1 MLIVFHLRTSYSKAT
16 GIRRTNVIRVEMLS
30 TGDEVLHGQIVDTN
44 AAWLADILFQHGLPM
59 TSRTTVGDALESL
72 VSTLQARSQQADVLI
87 VNGGLGPT
95 SDDLSALAAAQACG
109 VELELQQAWLTQME
123 AWFASRGRV
132 MAASNRKQA
141 EIPANAELIDN
152 PVGTACGF
160 ALQLNRCWMFFTPG
174 VPSEFKVMVEQQII
188 PRLKA
193 RFSPPEP
200 PICLRLTTFGRGE
213 SDLAAELEPLSLPE
227 GVVMG
232 YRSSMP
238 IIEIKLTGPA
248 SQRVAMEQVWQQ
260 VRLQLA
266 ECTLYEGTAGLPALL
281 ARELQ
286 QRDYQLTLSEQYTA
300 GLLNWQLAAA
310 GVPLRGAQILPPQQE
325 TLTQQVARTR
335 ELATQQQATLALS
348 VGDLQQE
355 EIAVALHAPAGSWG
369 QRVKFSTG
377 RHNLETRQKVVAM
390 MAMNMLRRWLHGSEV
405 TTGHGWIDVIETVRQ

>member
-1 MLIVFHLRTSYSKAT
+1 M
-16 GIRRTNVIRVEMLS
+16 IRVEMLS

-44 AAWLADILFQHGLPM
+44 AAWLADMLFQQGLPM
-59 TSRTTVGDALESL
+59 TSRTTVGDSLESL
-72 VSTLQARSQQADVLI
+72 IATLQARSHEADVLI

-95 SDDLSALAAAQACG
+95 SDDLSALAAARACG
-109 VELELQQAWLTQME
+109 VELAMQQEWLEQME

-141 EIPANAELIDN
+141 EIPANAQLIDN

-188 PRLKA
+188 PRLKTK
-193 RFSPPEP
+193 FSPPEP
-200 PICLRLTTFGRGE
+200 PVCLRLTTFGRGE
-213 SDLAAELEPLSLPE
+213 SDIAAELEPLALPE

-260 VRLQLA
+260 VRLLLA
-266 ECTLYEGTAGLPALL
+266 ECTIFEGPEGLPALL
-281 ARELQ
+281 ARELE
-286 QRDYQLTLSEQYTA
+286 QRGEQLAVSEQYTA
-300 GLLNWQLAAA
+300 GLLYWQLAAA
-310 GVPLRGAQILPPQQE
+310 SVPLRGADILPARQE
-325 TLTQQVARTR
+325 TLEQQVSRTSD
-335 ELATQQQATLALS
+335 LAAQQQAALALS
-348 VGDLQQE
+348 VGSLEQE
-355 EIAVALHAPAGSWG
+355 EISVALHTPEGSFG

-377 RHNLETRQKVVAM
+377 RYNLETRQKVVAM

-405 TTGHGWIDVIETVRQ
+405 STGHGWIDVVETVRQ

>member
-1 MLIVFHLRTSYSKAT
+1 M
-16 GIRRTNVIRVEMLS
+16 IRVEMLS

-44 AAWLADILFQHGLPM
+44 AAWLADVLFQHGLPM
-59 TSRTTVGDALESL
+59 TSRTTVGDSL
-72 VSTLQARSQQADVLI
+72 DSLIATLQARSHEADVLI

-109 VELELQQAWLTQME
+109 VELEMQQGWLEQME

-141 EIPANAELIDN
+141 EIPVNAELIDN

-193 RFSPPEP
+193 KFTPPEP
-200 PICLRLTTFGRGE
+200 PVCLRLTTFGRGE
-213 SDLAAELEPLSLPE
+213 SDIAAELESLPLPE

-248 SQRVAMEQVWQQ
+248 SQRVAMEQAWQQ
-260 VRLQLA
+260 VRLLLA
-266 ECTLYEGTAGLPALL
+266 ECTIFEGTEGLPALL
-281 ARELQ
+281 ARELT
-286 QRDYQLTLSEQYTA
+286 QRGAALAISEQYTA
-300 GLLNWQLAAA
+300 GLLYWQLAAA
-310 GVPLRGAQILPPQQE
+310 SVPLRGADILPSRPE
-325 TLTQQVARTR
+325 TLEQQVTRTGQ
-335 ELATQQQATLALS
+335 LAAQQQAALALS
-348 VGDLQQE
+348 VGSLDQE
-355 EIAVALHAPAGSWG
+355 EIAIALHTPEGSVG

-405 TTGHGWIDVIETVRQ
+405 STGHGWIDVLETIRQ

>member
-1 MLIVFHLRTSYSKAT
+1 M
-16 GIRRTNVIRVEMLS
+16 IRVEMLS

-44 AAWLADILFQHGLPM
+44 AAWLADVLFQQGLPM
-59 TSRTTVGDALESL
+59 TSRTTVGDSL
-72 VSTLQARSQQADVLI
+72 DSLIATLQARSHEADVLI

-109 VELELQQAWLTQME
+109 VELEMQQGWLEQME

-193 RFSPPEP
+193 KFTPPEP
-200 PICLRLTTFGRGE
+200 PVCLRLTTFGRGE
-213 SDLAAELEPLSLPE
+213 SDIAAELESLPLPE

-248 SQRVAMEQVWQQ
+248 SQRVAMEQAWQQ
-260 VRLQLA
+260 VRLLLA
-266 ECTLYEGTAGLPALL
+266 ECTIFEGTEGLPALL
-281 ARELQ
+281 ARELT
-286 QRDYQLTLSEQYTA
+286 QRGAALAISEQYTA
-300 GLLNWQLAAA
+300 GLLYWQLAAA
-310 GVPLRGAQILPPQQE
+310 SVPLRGADILPSRPE
-325 TLTQQVARTR
+325 TLEQQVARTGQ
-335 ELATQQQATLALS
+335 LAAQQQAALALS
-348 VGDLQQE
+348 VGSLDQE
-355 EIAVALHAPAGSWG
+355 EISIALHTPEGSVG

-405 TTGHGWIDVIETVRQ
+405 STGHGWIDVVETIRQ

>member
-1 MLIVFHLRTSYSKAT
+1 M
-16 GIRRTNVIRVEMLS
+16 IRVEMLS

-44 AAWLADILFQHGLPM
+44 AAWLADILFQQGLPM
-59 TSRTTVGDALESL
+59 TSRTTVGDSL
-72 VSTLQARSQQADVLI
+72 ASLIATLQARSHEADVLI

-95 SDDLSALAAAQACG
+95 SDDLSALAAARACG
-109 VELELQQAWLTQME
+109 VELAMQQDWLEQME

-193 RFSPPEP
+193 KFSPPEP

-213 SDLAAELEPLSLPE
+213 SDIAAELEPLALPE

-260 VRLQLA
+260 VRLLLA
-266 ECTLYEGTAGLPALL
+266 ECTLFEGTEGLPALL
-281 ARELQ
+281 ARELE
-286 QRDYQLTLSEQYTA
+286 QRGEQLAVSEQYTA
-300 GLLNWQLAAA
+300 GLLYWQLAAA
-310 GVPLRGAQILPPQQE
+310 SVPLRGADILPARQE
-325 TLTQQVARTR
+325 TLEQQMTRTR
-335 ELATQQQATLALS
+335 DLAAQQQAALALS
-348 VGDLQQE
+348 VGSLDQE
-355 EIAVALHAPAGSWG
+355 EISIALHTPDASFG

-405 TTGHGWIDVIETVRQ
+405 STGYGWIDVVETVRQ

>member
-1 MLIVFHLRTSYSKAT
+1 M
-16 GIRRTNVIRVEMLS
+16 IRVEMLS

-44 AAWLADILFQHGLPM
+44 AAWLADILFQQGLPM
-59 TSRTTVGDALESL
+59 TSRTTVGDALGSL
-72 VSTLQARSQQADVLI
+72 VSTLQARSHEADVLI

-109 VELELQQAWLTQME
+109 VELALQTDWLEQME

-193 RFSPPEP
+193 KFSPPEP
-200 PICLRLTTFGRGE
+200 PLCLRLTTFGRGE
-213 SDLAAELEPLSLPE
+213 SDLAAELEPLALPE

-266 ECTLYEGTAGLPALL
+266 ECTIFEGMEGLPALL
-281 ARELQ
+281 ARELE
-286 QRDYQLTLSEQYTA
+286 QRGEQLAVSEQYTA
-300 GLLNWQLAAA
+300 GLLYWQLAAA
-310 GVPLRGAQILPPQQE
+310 SVPLRGADIFPPRQE
-325 TLTQQVARTR
+325 TLEQQVTRTR
-335 ELATQQQATLALS
+335 ELAAQQQAALALS
-348 VGDLQQE
+348 IGSLEQE
-355 EIAVALHAPAGSWG
+355 EISVALHTPDDSVG

-405 TTGHGWIDVIETVRQ
+405 STGHGWIDVVETVRQ

>member
-1 MLIVFHLRTSYSKAT
+1 M
-16 GIRRTNVIRVEMLS
+16 IRVEMLS

-44 AAWLADILFQHGLPM
+44 AAWLADVLFQHGLPM
-59 TSRTTVGDALESL
+59 TSRTTVGDSL
-72 VSTLQARSQQADVLI
+72 DSLIATLQARSHEADVLI

-109 VELELQQAWLTQME
+109 VELEMQQGWLEQME

-193 RFSPPEP
+193 KFTPPEP
-200 PICLRLTTFGRGE
+200 SVCLRLTTFGRGE
-213 SDLAAELEPLSLPE
+213 SDIAAELESLPLPE

-248 SQRVAMEQVWQQ
+248 SQRVAMEQAWQQ
-260 VRLQLA
+260 VRLLLA
-266 ECTLYEGTAGLPALL
+266 ECTIFEGTEGLPALL
-281 ARELQ
+281 ARELT
-286 QRDYQLTLSEQYTA
+286 QRGAALAISEQYTA
-300 GLLNWQLAAA
+300 GLLYWQLAAA
-310 GVPLRGAQILPPQQE
+310 SVPLRGADILPSRPE
-325 TLTQQVARTR
+325 TLEQQVTRTGQ
-335 ELATQQQATLALS
+335 LAAQQQAALALS
-348 VGDLQQE
+348 VGSLDQE
-355 EIAVALHAPAGSWG
+355 EIAIALHTPEGSVG

-405 TTGHGWIDVIETVRQ
+405 STGHGWIDVLETIRQ

>member
-1 MLIVFHLRTSYSKAT
+1 
-16 GIRRTNVIRVEMLS
+16 VIRVEMLS

-44 AAWLADILFQHGLPM
+44 AAWLADMLFQQGLPM
-59 TSRTTVGDALESL
+59 TSRTTVGDSLESL
-72 VSTLQARSQQADVLI
+72 IATLQARSREADVLI

-95 SDDLSALAAAQACG
+95 SDDLSALAAARACG
-109 VELELQQAWLTQME
+109 VELEVQQEWLEQME

-193 RFSPPEP
+193 KFSPPEP

-213 SDLAAELEPLSLPE
+213 SDIAAELEPLALPE

-266 ECTLYEGTAGLPALL
+266 ECTIFEGTEGLPALL
-281 ARELQ
+281 ARELE
-286 QRDYQLTLSEQYTA
+286 QRGEQLAISEQYTA
-300 GLLNWQLAAA
+300 GLLYWQLAGAS
-310 GVPLRGAQILPPQQE
+310 VPLRGADIFPPRQE
-325 TLTQQVARTR
+325 TLEQQVIRTR
-335 ELATQQQATLALS
+335 ELAAQQQAALALS
-348 VGDLQQE
+348 VGSLEQE
-355 EIAVALHAPAGSWG
+355 EISVALHTPDGSFG

-405 TTGHGWIDVIETVRQ
+405 STGHGWIDVVETVRQ

>member
-1 MLIVFHLRTSYSKAT
+1 M
-16 GIRRTNVIRVEMLS
+16 IRIEMLS

-44 AAWLADILFQHGLPM
+44 AAWLADILFQQGLPM
-59 TSRTTVGDALESL
+59 TSRTTVGDSLESL
-72 VSTLQARSQQADVLI
+72 IDTLQARSHEADVLI

-95 SDDLSALAAAQACG
+95 SDDLSALAAARACG
-109 VELELQQAWLTQME
+109 VELEMQQDWLAQME

-160 ALQLNRCWMFFTPG
+160 ALQLNRCWIFFTPG
-174 VPSEFKVMVEQQII
+174 VPSEFKVMMEQQII

-193 RFSPPEP
+193 KFSPPEP

-213 SDLAAELEPLSLPE
+213 SDIAAELEPLALPE

-260 VRLQLA
+260 VRLLLA
-266 ECTLYEGTAGLPALL
+266 ECTIFEGTEGLPALL
-281 ARELQ
+281 ARELT
-286 QRDYQLTLSEQYTA
+286 QRGEQLAVSEQYTA
-300 GLLNWQLAAA
+300 GLLYWQLAAA
-310 GVPLRGAQILPPQQE
+310 SVPLRGADILPSTQE
-325 TLTQQVARTR
+325 TLEHQVTRTR
-335 ELATQQQATLALS
+335 ELAAQQQAALALS
-348 VGDLQQE
+348 VGSLEQE
-355 EIAVALHAPAGSWG
+355 TISVALHTPDGGFG

-405 TTGHGWIDVIETVRQ
+405 STGHGWIDVVETVRQ

>member
-1 MLIVFHLRTSYSKAT
+1 M
-16 GIRRTNVIRVEMLS
+16 IRVEMLS

-44 AAWLADILFQHGLPM
+44 AAWLADTLFQQGLPM
-59 TSRTTVGDALESL
+59 TSRTTVGDSL
-72 VSTLQARSQQADVLI
+72 ASLIATLQARSHEADVLI

-95 SDDLSALAAAQACG
+95 SDDLSALAAARACG
-109 VELELQQAWLTQME
+109 VELAMQQEWLEQME
-123 AWFASRGRV
+123 AWFASRGRI

-193 RFSPPEP
+193 KFSPPEP
-200 PICLRLTTFGRGE
+200 PVCLRLTTFGRGE
-213 SDLAAELEPLSLPE
+213 SDIAAELEPLALPE

-260 VRLQLA
+260 VRLLLA
-266 ECTLYEGTAGLPALL
+266 ECTIFEGTEGLPALL
-281 ARELQ
+281 ARELE
-286 QRDYQLTLSEQYTA
+286 QRGEQLAVSEQYTA
-300 GLLNWQLAAA
+300 GLLYWQLATAS
-310 GVPLRGAQILPPQQE
+310 VPLRGADILPPQQE
-325 TLTQQVARTR
+325 TLEQQVTRTR
-335 ELATQQQATLALS
+335 DFAAQQQATLALS
-348 VGDLQQE
+348 VGSLEQE
-355 EIAVALHAPAGSWG
+355 EISIALHTPEGSFG

-390 MAMNMLRRWLHGSEV
+390 MGMNMLRRWLHGSEV
-405 TTGHGWIDVIETVRQ
+405 STGHGWIDVVETVRQ

>member
-1 MLIVFHLRTSYSKAT
+1 
-16 GIRRTNVIRVEMLS
+16 VIRIEMLS

-44 AAWLADILFQHGLPM
+44 AAWLADILFQQGLPM
-59 TSRTTVGDALESL
+59 TSRTTVGDSLESL
-72 VSTLQARSQQADVLI
+72 IDTLQTRSHEADVLI

-95 SDDLSALAAAQACG
+95 SDDLSALAAARACG
-109 VELELQQAWLTQME
+109 VELEMQQDWLAQME

-160 ALQLNRCWMFFTPG
+160 ALQLNRCWIFFTPG

-193 RFSPPEP
+193 KFSPPEP

-213 SDLAAELEPLSLPE
+213 SDIAAELEPLALPE

-260 VRLQLA
+260 VRLLLA
-266 ECTLYEGTAGLPALL
+266 ECTIFEGTEGLPALL
-281 ARELQ
+281 ARELT
-286 QRDYQLTLSEQYTA
+286 QRGEQLAVSEQYTA
-300 GLLNWQLAAA
+300 GLLYWQLAAA
-310 GVPLRGAQILPPQQE
+310 SVPLRGADILPSTQE
-325 TLTQQVARTR
+325 TLEQQVTRTR
-335 ELATQQQATLALS
+335 ELAAQQQAALALS
-348 VGDLQQE
+348 VGSLEQE
-355 EIAVALHAPAGSWG
+355 TISVALHTPDGGFG

-390 MAMNMLRRWLHGSEV
+390 MAMNILRRWLHGSEV
-405 TTGHGWIDVIETVRQ
+405 STGHGWIDVVETVRQ

>member
-1 MLIVFHLRTSYSKAT
+1 M
-16 GIRRTNVIRVEMLS
+16 IRVEMLS

-44 AAWLADILFQHGLPM
+44 AAWLADVLFQHGLPM
-59 TSRTTVGDALESL
+59 TSRTTVGDSL
-72 VSTLQARSQQADVLI
+72 DSLIATLQARSHEADVLI

-109 VELELQQAWLTQME
+109 VELEMQQGWLEQME

-193 RFSPPEP
+193 KFTPPEP
-200 PICLRLTTFGRGE
+200 PVCLRLTTFGRGE
-213 SDLAAELEPLSLPE
+213 SDIAAELESLPLPE

-248 SQRVAMEQVWQQ
+248 SQRVAMEQAWQQ
-260 VRLQLA
+260 VRLLLA
-266 ECTLYEGTAGLPALL
+266 ECTIFEGTEGLPALL
-281 ARELQ
+281 ARELT
-286 QRDYQLTLSEQYTA
+286 QRGAALAISEQYTA
-300 GLLNWQLAAA
+300 GLLYWQLAAA
-310 GVPLRGAQILPPQQE
+310 SVPLRGADILPSRPE
-325 TLTQQVARTR
+325 TLEQQVTRTGQ
-335 ELATQQQATLALS
+335 LAAQQQAALALS
-348 VGDLQQE
+348 VGSLDQE
-355 EIAVALHAPAGSWG
+355 EIAIALHTPEGSVG

-390 MAMNMLRRWLHGSEV
+390 MAMNMLRRWLHGSKV
-405 TTGHGWIDVIETVRQ
+405 STGHGWIDVLETIRQ

>member
-1 MLIVFHLRTSYSKAT
+1 M
-16 GIRRTNVIRVEMLS
+16 IRVEMLS

-44 AAWLADILFQHGLPM
+44 AAWLADVLFQHGLPM
-59 TSRTTVGDALESL
+59 TSRTTVGDSL
-72 VSTLQARSQQADVLI
+72 DSLIATLQARSHEADVLI

-109 VELELQQAWLTQME
+109 VELEMQQGWLEQME

-193 RFSPPEP
+193 KFTPPEP
-200 PICLRLTTFGRGE
+200 PVCLRLTTFGRGE
-213 SDLAAELEPLSLPE
+213 SDIAAELESLPLPE

-248 SQRVAMEQVWQQ
+248 SQRVAMEQAWQQ
-260 VRLQLA
+260 VRLLLA
-266 ECTLYEGTAGLPALL
+266 ECTIFEGTEGLPALL
-281 ARELQ
+281 ARELT
-286 QRDYQLTLSEQYTA
+286 QRGAALAISEQYTA
-300 GLLNWQLAAA
+300 GLLYWQLAAA
-310 GVPLRGAQILPPQQE
+310 SVPLRGADILPSRPE
-325 TLTQQVARTR
+325 TLEQQVARTGQ
-335 ELATQQQATLALS
+335 LAAQQQAALALS
-348 VGDLQQE
+348 VGSLDPE
-355 EIAVALHAPAGSWG
+355 EIAIALHTPEGSVG

-405 TTGHGWIDVIETVRQ
+405 STGHGWIDVLETIRQ

>member
-1 MLIVFHLRTSYSKAT
+1 M
-16 GIRRTNVIRVEMLS
+16 IRVEMLS

-44 AAWLADILFQHGLPM
+44 AAWLADVLFQHGLPM
-59 TSRTTVGDALESL
+59 TSRTTVGDSL
-72 VSTLQARSQQADVLI
+72 DSLIATLQARSHEADVLI

-109 VELELQQAWLTQME
+109 VELEMQQGWLEQME

-174 VPSEFKVMVEQQII
+174 VPSEFKFMVEQQII

-193 RFSPPEP
+193 KFTPPEP
-200 PICLRLTTFGRGE
+200 PVCLRLTTFGRGE
-213 SDLAAELEPLSLPE
+213 SDIAAELESLPLPE

-248 SQRVAMEQVWQQ
+248 SQRVAMEQAWQQ
-260 VRLQLA
+260 VRLLLA
-266 ECTLYEGTAGLPALL
+266 ECTIFEGTEGLPALL
-281 ARELQ
+281 ARELT
-286 QRDYQLTLSEQYTA
+286 QRGAALAISEQYTA
-300 GLLNWQLAAA
+300 GLLYWQLAAA
-310 GVPLRGAQILPPQQE
+310 SVPLRGADILPSRPE
-325 TLTQQVARTR
+325 TLEQQVTRTGQ
-335 ELATQQQATLALS
+335 LAAQQQAALALS
-348 VGDLQQE
+348 VGSLDQE
-355 EIAVALHAPAGSWG
+355 EIAIALHTPEGSVG

-390 MAMNMLRRWLHGSEV
+390 MAMNMLRRWLHGSKV
-405 TTGHGWIDVIETVRQ
+405 STGHGWIDVLETIRQ

>member
-1 MLIVFHLRTSYSKAT
+1 
-16 GIRRTNVIRVEMLS
+16 MLS

-44 AAWLADILFQHGLPM
+44 AAWLADMLFQQGLPM
-59 TSRTTVGDALESL
+59 TSRTTVGDSLESL
-72 VSTLQARSQQADVLI
+72 IATLQTRSDEADVLI

-95 SDDLSALAAAQACG
+95 SDDLSALAAARACG
-109 VELELQQAWLTQME
+109 VELEVQQEWLEQME

-193 RFSPPEP
+193 KFSPPEP

-213 SDLAAELEPLSLPE
+213 SDIAAELEPLALPE

-266 ECTLYEGTAGLPALL
+266 ECTIFEGTEGLPALL
-281 ARELQ
+281 ARELE
-286 QRDYQLTLSEQYTA
+286 QRGEQLAVSEQYTA
-300 GLLNWQLAAA
+300 GLLYWQLAGAS
-310 GVPLRGAQILPPQQE
+310 VPLRGADILPSGQE
-325 TLTQQVARTR
+325 TLEQQVIRTR
-335 ELATQQQATLALS
+335 ELAAQQQAALALS
-348 VGDLQQE
+348 VGSLEQE
-355 EIAVALHAPAGSWG
+355 EISVALHTPDGSFG

-405 TTGHGWIDVIETVRQ
+405 STGHGWIDVVETVRQ